1 MNYINM
7 LRLWVSSDMTLHNLV
22 HSQHLRGTWYLHMQ
36 SSSSYSLK
44 MEAASPSEMLVPVY
58 QTTFRAV
65 PEGCDIRISYYRN
78 SDDTLLQKFT

>member
-1 MNYINM
+1 
-7 LRLWVSSDMTLHNLV
+7 
-22 HSQHLRGTWYLHMQ
+22 MQ

-78 SDDTLLQKFT
+78 SDDTLLQKFTW